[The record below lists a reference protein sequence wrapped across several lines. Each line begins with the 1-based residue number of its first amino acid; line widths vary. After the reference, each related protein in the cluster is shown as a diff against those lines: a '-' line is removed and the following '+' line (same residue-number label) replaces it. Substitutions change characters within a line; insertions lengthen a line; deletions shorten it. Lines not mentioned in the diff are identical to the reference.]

1 MAFPLANPP
10 SRLSPKLLTRATTA
24 PLASPSPNYDPRI
37 KEFPPNALRRKI
49 DRLWRGGF
57 SLGVDLGLS
66 RTGVALSKGFS
77 VRPLTVIG
85 QPALAL
91 SIPSLVFNYQCGA
104 EKQLTIPVLGFQVLE
119 LRGQKLELRLLE
131 IAEDEEADEFIIGVP
146 RSSDGR
152 ETTQSNKVHSVAGRL
167 AVRAAERGLNKTAR
181 QRRIDAYAAMMVL
194 ERYFS
199 LSGEAAEL
207 VLPKDSDL
215 QERLRRGPPR
225 DIDFF
230 SE

>member
-77 VRPLTVIG
+77 VRPLTV
-85 QPALAL
+85 
-91 SIPSLVFNYQCGA
+91 
-104 EKQLTIPVLGFQVLE
+104 LE

-167 AVRAAERGLNKTAR
+167 AVRAAERGWRVYLQDEHGTSTDATHRMINLGLNKTAR

>member
-77 VRPLTVIG
+77 VRPLT
-85 QPALAL
+85 
-91 SIPSLVFNYQCGA
+91 
-104 EKQLTIPVLGFQVLE
+104 VLE

>member
-77 VRPLTVIG
+77 VRPLTV
-85 QPALAL
+85 
-91 SIPSLVFNYQCGA
+91 
-104 EKQLTIPVLGFQVLE
+104 LE

-167 AVRAAERGLNKTAR
+167 AVRAAERIRYCHGLLY
-181 QRRIDAYAAMMVL
+181 RREADVHFRGCAVMVL
-194 ERYFS
+194 RM
-199 LSGEAAEL
+199 
-207 VLPKDSDL
+207 
-215 QERLRRGPPR
+215 QERSSVLC
-225 DIDFF
+225 F
-230 SE
+230 SCAWGWRVYLQDEHGTSTDATHRA